1 MSPWERSSS
10 VKDYLDP
17 VAPGL
22 APLISDGSLR
32 SVSLMAEELPGSLA
46 HSTFGLEC
54 PLGGKTG
61 RVDLLLCATAASGGR
76 GALLTLVS
84 STSGEQWRGIGNFA
98 RAWADPSS
106 LLHANA
112 DRVWLEFD
120 VPAVHSGL
128 SVPSFFFAPRTPRS
142 TEPDLLVAAAGIEL
156 LRAERTSGPLSTRL
170 TACFEALPP
179 DAFVFQVGIML
190 SRPPGAVRLCI
201 YGLGPAE
208 MVEYL
213 GRLDWGGPGEEL
225 KRTLE
230 TLSALTSFVCLDLDV
245 DSRGVRKRLGLE
257 CYCFAPDQPLRE
269 VDWSPFLDH
278 LVSSRVCSPEERA
291 ALGGLTESVRSP
303 GEAWPVELLRASS
316 FLGGRI
322 SSHLVRALHHVKVS
336 FVPSQHSVAKAYV
349 AIWHEWR

>member
-1 MSPWERSSS
+1 MSSWQKSSS
-10 VKDYLDP
+10 VKDYLGP
-17 VAPGL
+17 VASGL
-22 APLISDGSLR
+22 SPLISEKGLR

-84 STSGEQWRGIGNFA
+84 SASGEQWRGIGDFA
-98 RAWADPSS
+98 RAWANPSS
-106 LLHANA
+106 LFHENA

-142 TEPDLLVAAAGIEL
+142 TEPDLVVAAAGIEL
-156 LRAERTSGPLSTRL
+156 LRAERISVPLSTRL
-170 TACFEALPP
+170 TACFEALPQ

-201 YGLGPAE
+201 YGLSPAE
-208 MVEYL
+208 IVEYL
-213 GRLDWGGPGEEL
+213 RRLDWAGPEEAL

-230 TLSALTSFVCLDLDV
+230 TLSALTRFVCLDLDV
-245 DSRGVRKRLGLE
+245 DSQGVRKNLGLE

-278 LVSSRVCSPEERA
+278 LVSSRLCSPGEREV
-291 ALGGLTESVRSP
+291 LGGLTKCVRSS
-303 GEAWPVELLRASS
+303 GEAWPVELLRASN
-316 FLGGRI
+316 FFGGRI

-336 FVPSQHSVAKAYV
+336 FAPSRHSVAKAYV